1 MTLNSP
7 CGDEK
12 TTSVLHLIYSLK
24 AKPISGK
31 GTEKPGF
38 YLLQTSSLEI
48 YKLSSNYQAN
58 LLGPGPGNQNQMKFE
73 KETQKSPM
81 FRYLAVLT
89 ICSTIG
95 LQTWTTL
102 FNNFAVDIAGL
113 DGNHVGVI
121 QSVRE
126 IPGFLALLAV
136 YVIMIIREHRL
147 SAISIL
153 LLGLGLALTGLL
165 PFYTGLILTTLVMS
179 FGFHYYETTNMSL
192 TLQYFDENTSPWV
205 FGKQR
210 SYAAASSIA
219 VGLAIYVMA
228 FFLSFAQIYLI
239 IGTLIMATSIWALTR
254 KPAQTDI
261 VPQRK
266 KMVLRKKYGLFYF
279 LTFMAG
285 ARRQIFIAFS
295 VLLMV
300 QKFQYSVQEVTI
312 LFVINNLINY
322 YLSPLIGKSIIRFGE
337 RKVLSLEYAS
347 LIAIFVAYALTD
359 LKWVVAILYILD
371 HIFFNF
377 AIAIRTYFQKVA
389 DPRDIAP
396 SMAVGFTINHIAAV
410 FLPALGG
417 LLWVVD
423 YRIPFFGGA
432 AMALIS
438 LLAVQAIDRSIR
450 RKKMNK

>member
-1 MTLNSP
+1 MKS
-7 CGDEK
+7 
-12 TTSVLHLIYSLK
+12 
-24 AKPISGK
+24 AK
-31 GTEKPGF
+31 
-38 YLLQTSSLEI
+38 EI
-48 YKLSSNYQAN
+48 KDN
-58 LLGPGPGNQNQMKFE
+58 
-73 KETQKSPM
+73 PM
-81 FRYLAVLT
+81 FWYLAVLT

-95 LQTWTTL
+95 LQTWQTL

-113 DGNHVGVI
+113 NGNHIGII

-136 YVIMIIREHRL
+136 YIIMIIREHRL
-147 SAISIL
+147 SALSIL
-153 LLGLGLALTGLL
+153 FLGFGLAITGLL
-165 PFYTGLILTTLVMS
+165 PFYVGLLFTTLLMS

-192 TLQYFDENTSPWV
+192 TLQYFDEYSSPWV

-219 VGLAIYVMA
+219 VGLTIYLVA
-228 FFLSFAQIYLI
+228 FFLSFTQIYLLF
-239 IGTLIMATSIWALTR
+239 GALIMAASFWALTR
-254 KPAQTDI
+254 KPDQKDVI
-261 VPQRK
+261 PQRK
-266 KMVLRKKYGLFYF
+266 KMVFRKKYGLFYF

-300 QKFQYSVQEVTI
+300 QKFQYSVQEVTL
-312 LFVINNLINY
+312 LFVINNLVNY

-347 LIAIFVAYALTD
+347 LIFIFVAYALTD
-359 LKWVVAILYILD
+359 SKWVVALLYILD

-377 AIAIRTYFQKVA
+377 AIAIRTYFQKVG

-417 LLWVVD
+417 FLWVVD
-423 YRIPFFGGA
+423 YRIPFLGGA
-432 AMALIS
+432 ALAFIS

-450 RKKMNK
+450 LKEMD